1 MRCLVVLLILFSCLP
16 GRSQVSKPDVGINMQ
31 LGNNLT
37 WWRYN
42 RGVGLG
48 WDRTDNIR
56 VPIVATGVYLETDKW
71 RIYAGVSREW
81 WSERRLELFEDN
93 TRRQSRLTISDR
105 NFPITDLE
113 FKLTHFLV
121 STSKYK
127 FGLGMGLGTFFLD
140 TDLELQD
147 NFGTK
152 WMWSA
157 DVINQFQFKERW
169 AWLLG
174 INYEK
179 KIILPEIEQAISERH
194 ELFSYGLWLGI
205 NYRLTR

>member
-1 MRCLVVLLILFSCLP
+1 MRQLTLLLILFAGFTSA
-16 GRSQVSKPDVGINMQ
+16 SQVNNPVVGINVQ

-37 WWRYN
+37 WWRYH

-56 VPIVATGVYLETDKW
+56 VPIVATGVYLEAQKW
-71 RIYAGVSREW
+71 RIYAGLSREW

-93 TRRQSRLTISDR
+93 TRRQRRVTISDS

-113 FKLTHFLV
+113 IKLTHYLV
-121 STSKYK
+121 ATKKYK
-127 FGLGMGLGTFFLD
+127 FGIGMGVGTFFLN

-147 NFGTK
+147 NFGTQ

-157 DVINQFQFKERW
+157 DIINQVRFKKRW
-169 AWLLG
+169 EWLLG

-179 KIILPEIEQAISERH
+179 KIILPKVAQVPDERH
-194 ELFSYGLWLGI
+194 ELFSYGLWLGL

>member
-1 MRCLVVLLILFSCLP
+1 MKAFVTLLILFGAIL
-16 GRSQVSKPDVGINMQ
+16 GHAQSKPEVGLNVQ

-56 VPIVATGVYLETDKW
+56 VPIVTAGAYLETEKW
-71 RIYAGVSREW
+71 RIYAGLSREW
-81 WSERRLELFEDN
+81 WSEERLELFEDN
-93 TRRQSRLTISDR
+93 TRRQRRLTISDR
-105 NFPITDLE
+105 SFPITDIE
-113 FKLTHFLV
+113 IKVAHYLV
-121 STSKYK
+121 SNDKYK
-127 FGLGMGLGTFFLD
+127 FGLGMGVGTFFLD
-140 TDLELQD
+140 TELELQD
-147 NFGTK
+147 NFGTQ

-157 DVINQFQFKERW
+157 DVINQFRFKKRW

-179 KIILPEIEQAISERH
+179 KIILPDIEQAPNERH
-194 ELFSYGLWLGI
+194 ELFSYGLWLGL
-205 NYRLTR
+205 NYRLTP

>member
-1 MRCLVVLLILFSCLP
+1 MRCFAALLILLVFLP
-16 GRSQVSKPDVGINMQ
+16 GHAQDSKPEVGINVQ

-56 VPIVATGVYLETDKW
+56 VPIVATGVYLETDRW
-71 RIYAGVSREW
+71 RIYVGVSREW

-105 NFPITDLE
+105 DFPITDLE
-113 FKLTHFLV
+113 LKLTHFLV
-121 STSKYK
+121 STPKYK
-127 FGLGMGLGTFFLD
+127 FGLGMGLGSFFLD

-152 WMWSA
+152 WMWSV

-179 KIILPEIEQAISERH
+179 KIILPEVEQAVGERH
-194 ELFSYGLWLGI
+194 ELLSYGLWLGL